1 MKKIAWLILMIYF
14 VFTSTYCFADW
25 IYKIKKSTKEEDT
38 LYVKVL
44 YTNGN
49 KEIIVDVPVFQPESK
64 EQVHQ
69 AIKNRFKSEKK
80 KLKAKDDLDVI
91 KPEID
96 SDIENSHPTE

>member
-1 MKKIAWLILMIYF
+1 MKKFFLFVLITCFI
-14 VFTSTYCFADW
+14 FTSSYCFAEW

-49 KEIIVDVPVFQPESK
+49 KEIIVDIPVFQPESK